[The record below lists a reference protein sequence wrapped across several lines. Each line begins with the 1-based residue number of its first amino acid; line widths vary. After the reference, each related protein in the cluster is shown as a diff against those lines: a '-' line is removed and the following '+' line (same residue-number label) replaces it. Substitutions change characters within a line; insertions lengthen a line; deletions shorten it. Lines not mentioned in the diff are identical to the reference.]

1 MPRPSK
7 KKQVTAKESHRKW
20 QGEIDPQ
27 ELTDLQKNGSYVL
40 DVLDAESVAASKDS
54 VTS

>member
-1 MPRPSK
+1 MPRPS

-20 QGEIDPQ
+20 HGEIDPQ
-27 ELTDLQKNGSYVL
+27 ELADLQKGDSYIP
-40 DVLDAESVAASKDS
+40 DVSDAKSVAASKDS